1 MTDKKDGVDVIG
13 ELMAMA
19 VELGTTAERLDDYCE
34 QLKVLEKRTSDL
46 LAIVAE
52 KTLAPET
59 GEFFDTGEPTSA
71 YVNQDPDL
79 KNRH

>member
-1 MTDKKDGVDVIG
+1 
-13 ELMAMA
+13 
-19 VELGTTAERLDDYCE
+19 
-34 QLKVLEKRTSDL
+34 LKVLEKRTSDL

>member
-19 VELGTTAERLDDYCE
+19 VELGTTAERLDHYCE

-46 LAIVAE
+46 LALVAE
-52 KTLAPET
+52 KNLAPET

>member
-19 VELGTTAERLDDYCE
+19 VELGTTAERLDHYCE
-34 QLKVLEKRTSDL
+34 QLKELEKRTSDL
-46 LAIVAE
+46 LALVAE
-52 KTLAPET
+52 NKLEPET

>member
-1 MTDKKDGVDVIG
+1 MTDNKDEIDVIG

-19 VELGTTAERLDDYCE
+19 VELGTTAERLDHYCE

-46 LAIVAE
+46 LALVAE
-52 KTLAPET
+52 NTLAPET
-59 GEFFDTGEPTSA
+59 GEFFDTGGPTSA

>member
-46 LAIVAE
+46 LAIIAE
-52 KTLAPET
+52 NTLAPET
-59 GEFFDTGEPTSA
+59 
-71 YVNQDPDL
+71 
-79 KNRH
+79 